1 MVNEDVDAVRRFY
14 AAWTDGDVDAML
26 AEVDPEVVAEP
37 VLGLLY
43 ERPSYRGHG
52 GISRWFEEV
61 DDLWDDF
68 EAHVEATHAVDDA
81 VIAFVRLVAYTRGR
95 ASDSRIAVVCRF
107 RDGKILSFRGRDRDE
122 IIEELD
128 LPS

>member
-1 MVNEDVDAVRRFY
+1 MVNANVDAVRRFY
-14 AAWTDGDVDAML
+14 AAWTAGDLDAML

-43 ERPSYRGHG
+43 ERPSYKGHG
-52 GISRWFEEV
+52 GITRWFEEV

-68 EAHVEATHAVDDA
+68 EAQVEATHAVGDA

-107 RDGKILSFRGRDRDE
+107 RDGKIVSFRGRDRDE
-122 IIEELD
+122 VIEELG

>member
-1 MVNEDVDAVRRFY
+1 MAKENVDAIRRFC
-14 AAWTDGDVDAML
+14 AAWTDGDLDAML
-26 AEVDPEVVAEP
+26 AEVDPEVEAQP

-68 EAHVEATHAVDDA
+68 EAHVEGTYEMEGA

-95 ASDSRIAVVCRF
+95 ASDSRIAVVCRL
-107 RDGKILSFRGRDRDE
+107 RDGKIVSLRGRDRDE
-122 IIEELD
+122 VIEELD